1 MSSNDNV
8 PQWKKE
14 LIARL
19 RSQNKRTQQLVV
31 DSSSSHQPTTSS
43 VQQPDGVGRERCGGE
58 VTTKNMVQQERYWDE
73 LMSQKSDSDE
83 DLHYGPGIVSKLK
96 ERYLSLAQREN
107 KKQRPTIL
115 RKATSLENILDDA
128 VAVNSNNETA
138 ANRLFETRLNGSND
152 TNKNANNRYRSTKRG
167 GCEMKRARSVET
179 ISSSSSSTI
188 EKESKRESVHEEMLI
203 TINQEGNDKK
213 LITTPPR
220 VNRPKRIPPLMN
232 EKEKPPVDVV
242 KQAKMIFERRPEQRT
257 RPPQQTGEVAA
268 KVATYKNIIRAA
280 KKPAIKVK
288 PLVITNGVRVANK
301 PKECEK
307 TKQVIVSP
315 LEKTLPISPIPDVSR
330 IDPNEDATNKTS
342 SLSETPDLIITSS
355 PIPSVNSP
363 SYRISATENFLKEEI
378 RLASI
383 SDNRKT
389 SVKNHHLPLQQN
401 KNVSNTQTPP
411 SQPLKLDINNVGETK
426 PNLTIVEI
434 EKNLINTAKTLEKS
448 GGVIKNVEQVT
459 ISKVPKVKKPPRE
472 FENNS
477 IVFKFTD
484 RKDVPDYVQND
495 GVKRVAKLEKPKVG
509 EGGIILLP
517 GASIG
522 ESFTDE
528 DEEILRSLE
537 GPPSPCDVTFVN
549 DNILIDGK
557 SSLSQ
562 KTKKAKMKISF
573 VEEGPEIYE
582 YPSESSLLIDDVP
595 TSPPSAQMRHSVPS
609 LAGTS
614 SLANYTPKSTEE
626 FQPGVT
632 RSVQIVSTKHEN
644 TDTEPTLQQIEKP
657 ILFSAGA
664 NSDIL
669 F

>member
-1 MSSNDNV
+1 MSSNGDNDI

-19 RSQNKRTQQLVV
+19 RSQNKCATQLV
-31 DSSSSHQPTTSS
+31 DSSTHQRLLLVSATSS
-43 VQQPDGVGRERCGGE
+43 LVQQPGERCCDV
-58 VTTKNMVQQERYWDE
+58 VTTKMVQERYWDE
-73 LMSQKSDSDE
+73 PSQKSEDSDE
-83 DLHYGPGIVSKLK
+83 DLHYGPGIVNKLK

-107 KKQRPTIL
+107 KQRPTIL
-115 RKATSLENILDDA
+115 RKAASLENILDDA
-128 VAVNSNNETA
+128 VATASSNEIEA
-138 ANRLFETRLNGSND
+138 HRLFETRLNGSND
-152 TNKNANNRYRSTKRG
+152 TKNATNNRYRSTKRG
-167 GCEMKRARSVET
+167 IGPEMKRARSVET
-179 ISSSSSSTI
+179 ISSPRI
-188 EKESKRESVHEEMLI
+188 EKDETKRESLHEEMLI
-203 TINQEGNDKK
+203 KEGNDKSY
-213 LITTPPR
+213 TPR
-220 VNRPKRIPPLMN
+220 INRPKRIRPVMN
-232 EKEKPPVDVV
+232 EKEKPPIDVV

-257 RPPQQTGEVAA
+257 RPPQQTGDVAA
-268 KVATYKNIIRAA
+268 KVATYKNIIVQAKAA
-280 KKPAIKVK
+280 KKPTIKIK
-288 PLVITNGVRVANK
+288 PLVITNGIRIK
-301 PKECEK
+301 PKEIENSKPC
-307 TKQVIVSP
+307 VV
-315 LEKTLPISPIPDVSR
+315 SPIPDVSR
-330 IDPNEDATNKTS
+330 IDLKPKPNEDTINKTS

-378 RLASI
+378 RLASN
-383 SDNRKT
+383 DNRK
-389 SVKNHHLPLQQN
+389 SPPPNFNVKNDKNTN
-401 KNVSNTQTPP
+401 KNVSSITE
-411 SQPLKLDINNVGETK
+411 PLKLDITISNGEAK

-448 GGVIKNVEQVT
+448 GVVIKSEEVT
-459 ISKVPKVKKPPRE
+459 ISKVPKVKKQPPRE

-537 GPPSPCDVTFVN
+537 GPPSPCDVTFIN

-573 VEEGPEIYE
+573 VEMGPEIYE
-582 YPSESSLLIDDVP
+582 YPSESSLLIDDVS
-595 TSPPSAQMRHSVPS
+595 TSPTPLAQMRHSVPS
-609 LAGTS
+609 LTGTS

-632 RSVQIVSTKHEN
+632 RSVQIVQSTKHEN
-644 TDTEPTLQQIEKP
+644 TDTESILQQVEKP
-657 ILFSAGA
+657 ILFSAGT